1 MHGPAVDDRRYSVLI
16 YTAVH
21 HRIYPLIA
29 WPSSRRPEVQC
40 LNLHRST
47 SQDIPTDC
55 MAKESTTGDTLSL
68 HSGTSQDDDDDDD
81 DDDDCFYIA
90 LFSALLSRLTALAC
104 DST

>member
-1 MHGPAVDDRRYSVLI
+1 
-16 YTAVH
+16 
-21 HRIYPLIA
+21 
-29 WPSSRRPEVQC
+29 
-40 LNLHRST
+40 
-47 SQDIPTDC
+47 

-81 DDDDCFYIA
+81 YDDDDCFYIA